1 MEKKYFFKQRKEQ
14 INQRLIPAVS
24 WSLKIKKEKTST
36 KRPEKRLRPRL
47 ITMAKHWSCQAG
59 GRPLPS

>member
-24 WSLKIKKEKTST
+24 WSLKIKKKS
-36 KRPEKRLRPRL
+36 L
-47 ITMAKHWSCQAG
+47 
-59 GRPLPS
+59 PLSALKND